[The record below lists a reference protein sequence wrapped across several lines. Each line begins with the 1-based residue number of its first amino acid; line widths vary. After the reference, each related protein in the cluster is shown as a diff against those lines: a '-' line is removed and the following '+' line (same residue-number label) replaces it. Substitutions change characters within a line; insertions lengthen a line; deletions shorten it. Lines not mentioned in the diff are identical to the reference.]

1 MSNPPSPFTGERI
14 MSISLAEFQASIAKL
29 GPHRLNCA
37 GHPVFDL
44 DDGRVEIQF
53 SPLPAKT
60 LGGLLALPQASITL
74 VFLDVENAARAEFV
88 RRFDIAFQ
96 RGGG

>member
-1 MSNPPSPFTGERI
+1 MSRPPSPFADERI
-14 MSISLAEFQASIAKL
+14 MSISRNEFQTSVAML
-29 GPHRLNCA
+29 GDHRITPA
-37 GHPVFDL
+37 GNPVFDL
-44 DDGRVEIQF
+44 DNGRVEIQF

-60 LGGLLALPQASITL
+60 LGGLLALPQASIIL
-74 VFLDVENAARAEFV
+74 VFEDVQPAGRAAFI